1 MGTVIKG
8 KPVADKITDSL
19 REELRGFEKLTKI
32 PRLGIL
38 RVGER
43 PEDLAYE
50 RGGNKSMQKDRYRC

>member
-8 KPVADKITDSL
+8 KPVADKITESL
-19 REELRGFEKLTKI
+19 REELRGFVKPANI

-50 RGGNKSMQKDRYRC
+50 RGATKRCKKNWYRC